1 MAKRKISK
9 AVRRHQDALRLSSVK
24 VAGVYQSRL
33 MKDRR
38 KELRRVLDLCRD
50 LNGPE
55 DIATALQTE
64 INESGYLP
72 GWWTGLWTTAGL
84 PIAQDTAKQLRQEKA
99 SAEENT
105 WLRMLRRYA
114 VERAGS
120 EILTVTGT
128 WKKTLVQ
135 LLADILLEDL
145 GNMAVEKVTKE
156 LYRRYTGE
164 YERWMCRRIAQTE
177 CMIGAADAAEYAA
190 RDLGLDYTKTWCI
203 SGLGNTRETHEE
215 MDGVTVGKDEL
226 FRLTDCV
233 MRFPHDTMFNP
244 PASEIIN
251 CACSCIRSPK

>member
-1 MAKRKISK
+1 MARKKISK

-33 MKDRR
+33 ARDRR
-38 KELRRVLDLCRD
+38 KELRRVLALCRD

-55 DIATALQTE
+55 DIALALQTE
-64 INESGYLP
+64 LNESGYLP

-84 PIAQDTAKQLRQEKA
+84 PIAQDTAKQLREEKA
-99 SAEENT
+99 SVEENM

-114 VERAGS
+114 IERAGS
-120 EILTVTGT
+120 EILAVTGT

-135 LLADILLEDL
+135 LLAEILLEDV
-145 GNMAVEKVTKE
+145 GNMGVEKVTKE
-156 LYRRYTGE
+156 LYNRYTG
-164 YERWMCRRIAQTE
+164 YLERWQCRRIAQTE
-177 CMIGAADAAEYAA
+177 CMIGTADAADFAA
-190 RDLGLDYTKTWCI
+190 RDLGIDYTKTWCI

-215 MDGVTVGKDEL
+215 MDGVTVGKDDL
-226 FRLTDCV
+226 FRLPDCV
-233 MRFPHDTMFNP
+233 MRYPHDTLFNP